1 MQTHHPYLEH
11 SLAILQARLMS
22 PAAEAQVSPLE
33 GTRPFVTISREVCAG
48 ATTVSQ
54 LLMPMLNRTFGEEG
68 QAWVLLDRNLLTH
81 ALTRQNLE
89 ERLAEYLPE
98 DRISEIRGVI
108 GELMGL
114 HPSLWQLEHQ
124 VAEMILQLAH
134 VGRVLFVGRGAH
146 LVTQSVPGGFH
157 VRLVAPLEARV
168 RRLMDQQNCSALAA
182 EALAQKTDLARRRH
196 LQANFGQDIDE
207 PHSYD
212 LIINTGR
219 ISAAGA
225 AHLIIEG
232 MRGKLAGQTGSR

>member
-11 SLAILQARLMS
+11 SLAVLQARLMS
-22 PAAEAQVSPLE
+22 PAAETQVAPLV
-33 GTRPFVTISREVCAG
+33 GTHPFVTISREVCAG

-54 LLMPMLNRTFGEEG
+54 LLMPMLNRAFGEEG

-134 VGRVLFVGRGAH
+134 VGRVLFVGRGAD
-146 LVTQSVPGGFH
+146 LITQSVPGGFH
-157 VRLVAPLEARV
+157 VRLVAPLETRI
-168 RRLMDQQNCSALAA
+168 RRLMDLQNCDASAAQTLV
-182 EALAQKTDLARRRH
+182 QKTDLARRRH
-196 LQANFGQDIDE
+196 LQANFGQEIDD

-212 LIINTGR
+212 LVINTGR
-219 ISAAGA
+219 ISATA
-225 AHLIIEG
+225 AAQLIIEG
-232 MRGKLAGQTGSR
+232 MRSRLAGQPRSP